1 MSASVV
7 ALIIGVVGVIG
18 TLASGL
24 LAHRS
29 ALRTKRIELDHAE
42 RQVREERRE
51 SDRQTYLAARR
62 AMYVTLNQNLRNYH
76 GALWRL
82 ALALRAPD
90 GPGEERR
97 DRAGQADGTRQ
108 ALSDSYAEAQMLVAD
123 DVLVVVG
130 TLTHQL
136 HLIYTILVQHHE
148 GEPADEDLDA
158 VQVRLVRGSEGLYE
172 ARQTMR
178 KDLGITSLPISRP
191 PDQGAH

>member
-1 MSASVV
+1 MSASFT
-7 ALIIGVVGVIG
+7 ALIIGIVGVVG

-51 SDRQTYLAARR
+51 SDRQAYLAARR
-62 AMYVTLNQNLRNYH
+62 ATYVTLNQSLRNYH
-76 GALWRL
+76 SALWDL
-82 ALALRAPD
+82 APTLRT
-90 GPGEERR
+90 GGGSGEARQEQA
-97 DRAGQADGTRQ
+97 DRAGLARQ
-108 ALSDSYAEAQMLVAD
+108 ALSEAYAEAQMLVSD
-123 DVLVVVG
+123 DVLTVVG
-130 TLTHQL
+130 ALTHRL
-136 HLIYTILVQHHE
+136 HLIYKILMQHHT

-158 VQVRLVRGSEGLYE
+158 VHERLLGTSEGLYE

-191 PDQGAH
+191 SDHGAR